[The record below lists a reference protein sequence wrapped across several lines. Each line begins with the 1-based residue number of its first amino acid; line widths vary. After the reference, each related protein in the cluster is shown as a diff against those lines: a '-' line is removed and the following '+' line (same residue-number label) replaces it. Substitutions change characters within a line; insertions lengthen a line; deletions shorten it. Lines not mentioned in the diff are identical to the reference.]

1 MKLVIYSVVLNQ
13 HQAPVADALWDLTG
27 HQFRFVELTQ
37 GGSNK
42 GGTTDYS
49 SRPYLLKDWESD
61 QTHDEAMRLAC
72 TAECCIFSGVQSL
85 PFMKERLKLGLLSFD
100 MGERW
105 LKKGL
110 ANLFSPAISRMY
122 LAYWKGGWRNK
133 PLYKLCMS
141 GFAAEDHARIGMYKN
156 KCYKWGYFTKSPHV
170 EQCELATEKNGIN
183 IMWCARFVDMKHPE
197 LPILMMN
204 ELRKSY
210 EHLFL
215 KEKIHLDMYGEGY
228 MKQEME
234 ELAHN
239 LGLQE
244 YITFRGNV
252 NNEIIHEEMRKHDIF
267 LFTSDRNEGWGAVA
281 NEAMS
286 EGCLLIASDEI
297 GSSPFLIKDGEN
309 GLLFKNKNLASLNE
323 RVLWAINNPVE
334 TEKMKMEGS
343 NTMRKVWS
351 PENASLSLLQLIQD
365 LSTGRDTSTKEG
377 PCSKITQC

>member
-100 MGERW
+100 MSERW

-122 LAYWKGGWRNK
+122 LAYWIGGWRNK

-141 GFAAEDHARIGMYKN
+141 GFAAEDHARIGMHKN

-170 EQCELATEKNGIN
+170 EQCEQTTERNGIN
-183 IMWCARFVDMKHPE
+183 IMWCARFVDWKHPE

-204 ELRKSY
+204 ELRKSN

-215 KEKIHLDMYGEGY
+215 KEKIHLNMYGEGH

-244 YITFRGNV
+244 YITFHGNV
-252 NNEIIHEEMRKHDIF
+252 NNDIIHEEMRKNNIF
-267 LFTSDRNEGWGAVA
+267 LFTSNKNEGWGAVA

-286 EGCLLIASDEI
+286 EGCLLIASNAT
-297 GSSPFLIKDGEN
+297 GSAPYLIKDRTN
-309 GLLFKNKNLASLNE
+309 GILFESEKLKSL
-323 RVLWAINNPVE
+323 V
-334 TEKMKMEGS
+334 EKMEWTLSNPKKAETIAKEGIKS
-343 NTMRKVWS
+343 IRQLWS
-351 PENASLSLLQLIQD
+351 PTHAARALIQLIHD
-365 LSTGRDTSTKEG
+365 IKSGKDTSLQEG
-377 PCSKITQC
+377 PCSKA